1 MKPCVKTRLCYFSPL
16 LKGNL
21 DVLLTVANVV
31 ILSLFNMIFTAADKA
46 VIATLYE
53 EKGWRGQR
61 IAKELPN
68 KKWVPRSIN
77 RLIDK
82 YVKTGSTD
90 RITGSGRPRTARTGE
105 NIIEVEDVVQSQEDR
120 PGTHLSQRKI
130 ASKLKISRCVVRNII
145 KKDFKIKPF
154 KRIKTSRKTK
164 DVAQKRKTRSRK
176 LLDKYSQNDVKHIV
190 FSDEKDFTLE
200 VPINTKNN
208 VVYGRKKSEIPP

>member
-1 MKPCVKTRLCYFSPL
+1 MISLQHL
-16 LKGNL
+16 L
-21 DVLLTVANVV
+21 A
-31 ILSLFNMIFTAADKA
+31 I
-46 VIATLYE
+46 IATLYE

-120 PGTHLSQRKI
+120 PGTHLTQRKI
-130 ASKLKISRCVVRNII
+130 ANKLKNSRMCYKRHN
-145 KKDFKIKPF
+145 KKGILK
-154 KRIKTSRKTK
+154 
-164 DVAQKRKTRSRK
+164 
-176 LLDKYSQNDVKHIV
+176 
-190 FSDEKDFTLE
+190 
-200 VPINTKNN
+200 
-208 VVYGRKKSEIPP
+208 